1 MQLTQLFS
9 EAGLQAI
16 AQQLGIAAPLLYILL
31 IAITVVFGALP
42 GLPLVFAAGVVW
54 GGFLGGLY
62 SILGGFLGSVVAY
75 GLGRTLGNSAVKA
88 LTGKTCTLAEHKE
101 ERFVIGLIFISR
113 LVPLFPFDLISYGA
127 GVARLSLPPYAGAT
141 LLGMIPPTFAFSFL
155 GTSALESALGWAIW
169 PAVVLVVV
177 VVPWVIWRYNYFQ
190 IKDVIQV
197 A

>member
-127 GVARLSLPPYAGAT
+127 GVAQLSFAPYAGAT